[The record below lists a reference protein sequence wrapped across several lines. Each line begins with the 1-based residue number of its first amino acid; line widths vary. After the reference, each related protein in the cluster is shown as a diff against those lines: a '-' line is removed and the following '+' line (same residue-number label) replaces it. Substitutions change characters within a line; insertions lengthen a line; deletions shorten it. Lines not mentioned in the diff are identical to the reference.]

1 MHILFL
7 NQYFPPD
14 PAPTGVL
21 LRELA
26 DHLQAAGHTVDFVAA
41 RQDYREGQRKG
52 GRMLREAKALGRML
66 LDGLRRPRAD
76 VVVSATSP
84 PCLLLVATLVAFW
97 HRAKSVHWIMDLYP
111 EIAVS
116 LGEIRDGA
124 LAKLI
129 GKAVGWA
136 YRRASAVVVL
146 DEDMADR
153 LRRYGVEPAVIG
165 VWVFAPV
172 IAQAKRATAEPATPW
187 TWIYSGNLGR
197 AHEWETLLAAQAI
210 LEKRGS
216 DIRLLFQGGGP
227 SRPAAEARAAE
238 LALRQCE
245 WKGYVEEAEL
255 PDALRRGQVLV
266 VTQLPAAQ
274 GLLWPSKLGLIL
286 SLPRPI
292 LWVGPADGAIAQK
305 LRRLPNAGVFAPGQ
319 AEEVADWLLTLK
331 GKPDA
336 TYEAAVDPAAYRE
349 AVLRAWL
356 VHIEQYASRQ
366 WIVPPV
372 VKPRPPRDSASLN
385 KADEP

>member
-1 MHILFL
+1 VHILFL

-26 DHLQAAGHTVDFVAA
+26 DHLQTAGHTVDFVAA
-41 RQDYREGQRKG
+41 RQDYRAGQRQG
-52 GRMLREAKALGRML
+52 GRLVREARALGRML
-66 LDGLRRPRAD
+66 LDGLRRPRVD
-76 VVVSATSP
+76 VVVSASSP

-97 HRAKSVHWIMDLYP
+97 HRAKLVHWIMDLYP

-116 LGEIRDGA
+116 LGEIRDGM

-129 GKAVGWA
+129 GKAMGWA

-146 DEDMADR
+146 DEDMANR
-153 LRRYGVEPAVIG
+153 LRPYGVRPEIIG

-172 IAQAKRATAEPATPW
+172 IAQAQRATAEPGTPW

-227 SRPAAEARAAE
+227 SRPAAEARGGE

-245 WKGYVEEAEL
+245 WKGYVEEAGL

-274 GLLWPSKLGLIL
+274 GLLWPSKLGLL
-286 SLPRPI
+286 LGLPRPI
-292 LWVGPADGAIAQK
+292 LWVGPTDGAIARQ
-305 LRRLPNAGVFAPGQ
+305 LRALPNAGIFAPGQ
-319 AEEVADWLLTLK
+319 STQVADWLLALQSR
-331 GKPDA
+331 PSA
-336 TYEAAVDPAAYRE
+336 TGESALDPAEHREAALAA
-349 AVLRAWL
+349 W
-356 VHIEQYASRQ
+356 SRLLERCQ
-366 WIVPPV
+366 
-372 VKPRPPRDSASLN
+372 
-385 KADEP
+385 

>member
-1 MHILFL
+1 MRILFL

-26 DHLQAAGHTVDFVAA
+26 DRLQAAGHTVDFVAA
-41 RQDYREGQRKG
+41 RQDYREGQRQG

-66 LDGLRRPRAD
+66 LDGLCRPRAE
-76 VVVSATSP
+76 VVISATSP

-116 LGEIRDGA
+116 LGEIPDGLPA
-124 LAKLI
+124 RWI
-129 GKAVGWA
+129 GKAMGWA
-136 YRRASAVVVL
+136 YRRAQAVVVL

-153 LRRYGVEPAVIG
+153 LGRYGVRPEVIG

-172 IAQAKRATAEPATPW
+172 IAQAARASAEPTAPW

-238 LALRQCE
+238 LALRQCA
-245 WKGYVEEAEL
+245 WKGYVDEAEL
-255 PDALRRGQVLV
+255 PEALRRAQVLT

-292 LWVGPADGAIAQK
+292 LWIGPVEGAIARQ
-305 LRRLPNAGVFAPGQ
+305 LRGLPHAGTFAPGQ
-319 AEEVADWLLTLK
+319 SEEVADWLLTLRNQP
-331 GKPDA
+331 GA
-336 TYEAAVDPAAYRE
+336 TGQPAIDPAAHRE
-349 AVLRAWL
+349 AALAAWARPDCTMPMSDACRPCRPMALLVLERVL
-356 VHIEQYASRQ
+356 T
-366 WIVPPV
+366 
-372 VKPRPPRDSASLN
+372 
-385 KADEP
+385 

>member
-1 MHILFL
+1 MRILFL

-41 RQDYREGQRKG
+41 RQDYRGGQRKG

-66 LDGLRRPRAD
+66 LDGFFRRRAD
-76 VVVSATSP
+76 VVVSASSP

-97 HRAKSVHWIMDLYP
+97 HGAKSVHWIMDLYP

-116 LGEIRDGA
+116 LGEIREGL
-124 LAKLI
+124 LAKMI
-129 GKAVGWA
+129 GKAMGWA
-136 YRRASAVVVL
+136 YRRAKAVVVL
-146 DEDMADR
+146 DEDMAER
-153 LRRYGVEPAVIG
+153 VRQYRVQPEVIG

-172 IAQAKRATAEPATPW
+172 IAQTDRATAEPTEPW

-210 LEKRGS
+210 LEKRGAG
-216 DIRLLFQGGGP
+216 IRLLFQGGGP

-238 LALRQCE
+238 MGLNQCE
-245 WKGYVEEAEL
+245 WKGYVDEAEL
-255 PDALRRGQVLV
+255 PEALRRGQVLV

-274 GLLWPSKLGLIL
+274 GMLWPSKLGLLL

-292 LWVGPADGAIAQK
+292 LWVGPTDGAIARQ
-305 LRRLPNAGVFAPGQ
+305 LRALPNAGVFAPGQ
-319 AEEVADWLLTLK
+319 AEEVADWLIARKNERGKNGQAAIDPSDHRERMLK
-331 GKPDA
+331 RWGRLLD
-336 TYEAAVDPAAYRE
+336 
-349 AVLRAWL
+349 
-356 VHIEQYASRQ
+356 
-366 WIVPPV
+366 
-372 VKPRPPRDSASLN
+372 N
-385 KADEP
+385 CG

>member
-7 NQYFPPD
+7 NQFFPPD

-26 DHLQAAGHTVDFVAA
+26 DRLQSAGHTVDFVAA
-41 RQDYREGQRKG
+41 RQDYREGQHRG
-52 GRMLREAKALGRML
+52 GRMLREARALGRML

-84 PCLLLVATLVAFW
+84 PCLLLVATIVAFW

-116 LGEIRDGA
+116 LGEIQPG
-124 LAKLI
+124 LFTGLQQ
-129 GKAVGWA
+129 KAMGWA

-146 DEDMADR
+146 DEDMAER
-153 LRRYGVEPAVIG
+153 LRAYHVSPQIIG
-165 VWVFAPV
+165 PWVFFTV
-172 IAQAKRATAEPATPW
+172 IAQADRATAEPETPW

-210 LEKRGS
+210 LEKRGAE
-216 DIRLLFQGGGP
+216 IRLLFQGGGP
-227 SRPAAEARAAE
+227 SRPVAEVRAAA
-238 LALRQCE
+238 LGLRQCL
-245 WKGYVEEAEL
+245 WTGYVEEAEL
-255 PDALRRGQVLV
+255 PDALRRAEVLA

-292 LWVGPADGAIAQK
+292 LWVGPVEGAIARK
-305 LRRLPNAGVFAPGQ
+305 LRSLPQAGIFAPGEAQ
-319 AEEVADWLLTLK
+319 EVADWLIALK
-331 GKPDA
+331 EKPGA
-336 TYEAAVDPAAYRE
+336 VTGPAMHPAAHREAALAE
-349 AVLRAWL
+349 WLRLFAT
-356 VHIEQYASRQ
+356 ISTSGPCR
-366 WIVPPV
+366 
-372 VKPRPPRDSASLN
+372 PR
-385 KADEP
+385 